1 MWDLI
6 AALDASGV
14 KQWINDA
21 ALVYPL
27 ANIAHVIGAIL
38 LVGTILLLDLR
49 VLNYARPLGAAALSR
64 AVTPLAAA
72 GFVVLILSG
81 VILFLADPLNF
92 AKSPLFQVKLVLILF
107 AALNAFV
114 FRRRWAAL
122 AEDAPKQARIMA
134 ALSLVFWLSVVI
146 LGRLIAYF

>member
-1 MWDLI
+1 MWALI

-14 KQWINDA
+14 KQWINDVA
-21 ALVYPL
+21 WVYPF
-27 ANIAHVIGAIL
+27 ANTAHVIGAIL

-72 GFVVLILSG
+72 GFVILIASG

-92 AKSPLFQVKLVLILF
+92 AKSPLFQVKLALIVL
-107 AALNAFV
+107 AALNAFA
-114 FRRRWAAL
+114 FRRRWVTL
-122 AEDAPKQARIMA
+122 AEDSPAQARIMA
-134 ALSLVFWLSVVI
+134 TLSLGFWLSVVI
-146 LGRLIAYF
+146 LGRLIAYA